1 MTMSGAHVV
10 LVIDATAPVGPVL
23 ECARRFSP
31 KLTHLHVVALEGEQ
45 GRPELESLLATLE
58 ASTLEFT
65 FEESSDAAQVA
76 LAAHRHGASL
86 VVVGPW
92 PSRSPRARAL
102 AVLQWVARYD
112 VNVLAVGARF
122 ERGRLESGR
131 VCVAID
137 PASIALAETAAAV
150 RELARVHSISLL
162 TRTSAHAVSEPTL
175 HALFPGH
182 QLELVP
188 LGEAPP
194 EALAEEARVRGAE
207 LLVVP
212 SVDLSATTLMSSI
225 FSGQALGDAP
235 VPVLILR
242 HDASTTGLFAARLSA
257 TDSVRL
263 PGQPVRVLLERSTAL
278 GRSAL
283 HEGETFLV
291 VGAEDRGA
299 LPHDHGVVKVPE
311 EWLHPDAPALALSA
325 SGSPTPMASVQL
337 LAGRPLALLDARF
350 PLESLGDVEPFA
362 VDHTLVLV
370 RLRADQPLESV
381 RAHFD
386 AVAPWG
392 APVPLLD
399 ASAFLDDSGAGDV
412 SELADGVRLQRV
424 GLWLLAAGA
433 PVVAVIVAIGPAPR
447 SEHLS
452 IWTPASL
459 QTRSP
464 TAPLSRPLAPDND
477 EEARWRV
484 LTESTRVEGHR
495 VTLQLENCSARKHLI
510 AAIDGA
516 KERVHL
522 QKYMVDDDAV
532 SEEVAAA
539 LRAAGGRGVQ
549 VRVLVDAL
557 YSLHGAYGTRN
568 PVLER
573 LGVSPGVE
581 VRAAQPLSGLP
592 HVVDFKQRNHRKL
605 SCIDRRWAVVTGRNL
620 GAPYYRG
627 FGELELTRATRFHD
641 VPWLDAGVAFEG
653 PLVEAVDRSFLHD
666 WQRAGGGAFEISP
679 SPAAGP
685 MTCRLVLHQG
695 LEDAH
700 TLDLQLELIHT
711 AKRRL
716 VMMNTFPLV
725 LELQRALMSAVKR
738 GVRVQCLFGS
748 VRPRWGDDQPFGRG
762 ALRTLADELVRA
774 RMGPVLR
781 AGAEG
786 YQYSVAASSLGP
798 VFTHV
803 HAKLMVR
810 DADTVAVGSA
820 NTDVTSAYWESE
832 AVLVV
837 HDGGFT
843 RDTLEAL
850 EPLMAAARPVD
861 LRTPS
866 WREVEARREW
876 LSRNWPTLFP

>member
-1 MTMSGAHVV
+1 MSDAHVV

-31 KLTHLHVVALEGEQ
+31 KLTHLHVVALDGER
-45 GRPELESLLATLE
+45 GRTELEALQVSLE
-58 ASTLEFT
+58 ASSLEYT

-76 LAAHRHGASL
+76 VAAHRHGASL

-112 VNVLAVGARF
+112 VNVLAVGSRF
-122 ERGRLESGR
+122 ETQRLGSGR
-131 VCVAID
+131 VCVALD
-137 PASIALAETAAAV
+137 PGSIALAETAAAV
-150 RELARVHSISLL
+150 RELSQVSAISLL
-162 TRTSAHAVSEPTL
+162 TKTSAHAVAEPTL
-175 HALFPGH
+175 QALFPSH

-242 HDASTTGLFAARLSA
+242 HDASTTGLFAARLAA

-263 PGQPVRVLLERSTAL
+263 PRQPVRVLLERSTPL

-283 HEGETFLV
+283 HEGETFLL

-299 LPHDHGVVKVPE
+299 LPHDNGVVKVPE
-311 EWLHPDAPALALSA
+311 EWLPPDARALALSA
-325 SGSPTPMASVQL
+325 TGAPSPVASVQL
-337 LAGRPLALLDARF
+337 LGPRPQVLLDARF
-350 PLESLGDVEPFA
+350 PLEALADVEPFA
-362 VDHTLVLV
+362 VDHTIVVV

-386 AVAPWG
+386 AAVPWG
-392 APVPLLD
+392 GPVPVLD
-399 ASAFLDDSGAGDV
+399 ASAWLDDGGAGDV
-412 SELADGVRLQRV
+412 SELADAVRLQRL
-424 GLWLLAAGA
+424 GLTLLSQGA
-433 PVVAVIVAIGPAPR
+433 PVVSLITAGGPAPR
-447 SEHLS
+447 SSFLTS
-452 IWTPASL
+452 WTPGQL

-464 TAPLSRPLAPDND
+464 TAPLTAPVELVSD
-477 EEARWRV
+477 EETRWRV
-484 LTESTRVEGHR
+484 LTESTRVEGHQ
-495 VTLQLENCSARKHLI
+495 VTLELENQAARQNLI
-510 AAIDGA
+510 ASIAA
-516 KERVHL
+516 ARERVHF
-522 QKYMVDDDAV
+522 QAYMVDDDPI
-532 SEEVAAA
+532 SEEVAEA
-539 LRAAGGRGVQ
+539 LREAGGRGVQ

-557 YSLHGAYGTRN
+557 YSLHQAYGTRN
-568 PVLER
+568 PVLAK
-573 LGVSPGVE
+573 LGGSPNVE

-592 HVVDFKQRNHRKL
+592 HVVDLKQRNHRKL
-605 SCIDRRWAVVTGRNL
+605 SCIDRRHATVTGRNL

-627 FGELELTRATRFHD
+627 FAELELTRTTNFHD

-653 PLVEAVDRSFLHD
+653 PLVEAVDRSFLED
-666 WQRAGGGAFEISP
+666 WVRAGGAPFEV
-679 SPAAGP
+679 SPAPVAGP
-685 MTCRLVLHQG
+685 MACRLVLHQG

-700 TLDLQLELIHT
+700 TLDLQLELIHS

-725 LELQRALMSAVKR
+725 LELQRALVAAVKR

-762 ALRTLADELVRA
+762 ALRGLADELVRA
-774 RMGPVLR
+774 RMSPVLR

-786 YQYSVAASSLGP
+786 YQYTVAASSLGP

-810 DADTVAVGSA
+810 DEDAVAVGSA

-832 AVLVV
+832 AVLMVE
-837 HDGGFT
+837 HAGFARST
-843 RDTLEAL
+843 LDTLEG
-850 EPLMAAARPVD
+850 LMAVARPVD

-866 WREVEARREW
+866 WSEVEARREW